1 MKIVVGK
8 CWNYDKMESGIFGR
22 RINFFMIYFDNSAT
36 TKPNDAVLETYTKV
50 ASNYFAN
57 PSSLHRFGAKSK
69 ELLDTSRKQIATML
83 GVLSEEIIFTS
94 GGSEGNNLAI
104 KGLAY
109 SYKNRGNHIITS
121 RIEHPSV
128 RIVMEE
134 LESNGFRV
142 TYLQVN
148 KNGVIDLEEL
158 KAALT
163 KETILISIMGVN
175 NEVGSIQPLQEIGE
189 TIANREHT
197 FFHVDFVQGIG
208 KVPLEIGQMAIDLL
222 TFSGHKFH
230 ALRGT
235 GVLFKKKNV
244 HLHPEILG
252 GGQEMGYRSGTENLA
267 GGVALAKAL
276 RLALENEQ
284 NTSELIEIRDY
295 LLSEIAYM
303 PDMTVHTKKSVAAP
317 HIICFSAKGHRGE
330 VLVHALE
337 KEDIYISTTS
347 ACSSKQKLA
356 SSTLKAMGVTDEEA
370 TGAVRVSLSY
380 ENRLSEAK
388 IFIQKL
394 QEIIENLNK
403 VVK

>member
-1 MKIVVGK
+1 
-8 CWNYDKMESGIFGR
+8 
-22 RINFFMIYFDNSAT
+22 MIYFDNSAT
-36 TKPNDAVLETYTKV
+36 TKPNAAVLETYTKV

-83 GVLSEEIIFTS
+83 DVLPEEIIFTS
-94 GGSEGNNLAI
+94 GGTEGNNLAI

-109 SYKNRGNHIITS
+109 SYKNRGKHIITS
-121 RIEHPSV
+121 SIEHPSV
-128 RIVMEE
+128 RLVMEE
-134 LESNGFRV
+134 LEENGFTV
-142 TYLQVN
+142 TYLKVD
-148 KNGVIDLEEL
+148 KNGVIQLDEL

-163 KETILISIMGVN
+163 DETILVSIMGVN

-189 TIANREHT
+189 MLASREHT

-208 KVPLEIGQMAIDLL
+208 KIPLEIDKHAIDLL

-235 GVLFKKKNV
+235 GALVKRKNV
-244 HLHPEILG
+244 HLHPEIIG

-276 RLALENEQ
+276 RLTLENE
-284 NTSELIEIRDY
+284 SKRAELIEIRDY
-295 LLSEIAYM
+295 LLTEITQM
-303 PDMTVHTKKSVAAP
+303 PDMTVHTKRSVAAP
-317 HIICFSAKGHRGE
+317 HIVCFSAKGHRGE
-330 VLVHALE
+330 ILVHALE

>member
-1 MKIVVGK
+1 
-8 CWNYDKMESGIFGR
+8 
-22 RINFFMIYFDNSAT
+22 MIYFDNSAT
-36 TKPNDAVLETYTKV
+36 TKPNAAVLETYTKV

-83 GVLSEEIIFTS
+83 DVLPEEIIFTS
-94 GGSEGNNLAI
+94 GGTEGNNLAI

-109 SYKNRGNHIITS
+109 SYKNRGKHIITS
-121 RIEHPSV
+121 SIEHPSV
-128 RIVMEE
+128 RLVMEE
-134 LESNGFRV
+134 LEANGFTV
-142 TYLQVN
+142 TYLKVD
-148 KNGVIDLEEL
+148 KNGVIQLDEL

-163 KETILISIMGVN
+163 DETILVSIMGVN

-189 TIANREHT
+189 VLASREHT

-208 KVPLEIGQMAIDLL
+208 KITLEIDKHAIDLL

-235 GVLFKKKNV
+235 GALVKRKNV
-244 HLHPEILG
+244 HLHPEIIG

-276 RLALENEQ
+276 RLTLENE
-284 NTSELIEIRDY
+284 SKRAELIEIRDY
-295 LLSEIAYM
+295 LLTEITQM

-317 HIICFSAKGHRGE
+317 HIVCFSAKGHRGE
-330 VLVHALE
+330 ILVHALE

-388 IFIQKL
+388 MFIQKL

>member
-1 MKIVVGK
+1 
-8 CWNYDKMESGIFGR
+8 
-22 RINFFMIYFDNSAT
+22 MIYFDNSAT
-36 TKPNDAVLETYTKV
+36 TKPNAAVLETYTKV

-83 GVLSEEIIFTS
+83 DVLPEEIIFTS
-94 GGSEGNNLAI
+94 GGTEGNNLAI

-109 SYKNRGNHIITS
+109 SYKNRGKHIITS
-121 RIEHPSV
+121 SIEHPSV
-128 RIVMEE
+128 RLVMEE
-134 LESNGFRV
+134 LEENGFTV
-142 TYLQVN
+142 TYLKVD
-148 KNGVIDLEEL
+148 KNGVIQLDEL

-163 KETILISIMGVN
+163 DETILVSIMGVN

-189 TIANREHT
+189 MLASREHT

-208 KVPLEIGQMAIDLL
+208 KIPLEIDKNAIDLL

-235 GVLFKKKNV
+235 GALVKRKSV
-244 HLHPEILG
+244 HLHPEIIG

-276 RLALENEQ
+276 RLTLENE
-284 NTSELIEIRDY
+284 SKRAELIEIRDY
-295 LLSEIAYM
+295 LLTEITQM

-317 HIICFSAKGHRGE
+317 HIVCFSAKGHRGE
-330 VLVHALE
+330 ILVHALE

>member
-1 MKIVVGK
+1 
-8 CWNYDKMESGIFGR
+8 
-22 RINFFMIYFDNSAT
+22 MIYFDNSAT
-36 TKPNDAVLETYTKV
+36 TKPNAAVLETYTKV

-69 ELLDTSRKQIATML
+69 ELLDTSRKQIATMVGAL
-83 GVLSEEIIFTS
+83 PEEIIFTS
-94 GGSEGNNLAI
+94 GGTEGNNLAI
-104 KGLAY
+104 KGLVY
-109 SYKNRGNHIITS
+109 SYQNRGKHIVTS
-121 RIEHPSV
+121 SIEHPSV
-128 RIVMEE
+128 RMVMEE
-134 LESNGFRV
+134 LEQEGFTV
-142 TYLQVN
+142 TYLPVD
-148 KNGVIDLEEL
+148 KNGVIKMEAL

-163 KETILISIMGVN
+163 DETILVSIMGVN
-175 NEVGSIQPLQEIGE
+175 NEVGSIQPLHEIGE
-189 TIANREHT
+189 MLKLLEHT

-208 KVPLEIGQMAIDLL
+208 KIPLALNENAIDLL

-235 GVLFKKKNV
+235 GILFKRKNV
-244 HLHPEILG
+244 HLHSEILG

-267 GGVALAKAL
+267 GNVALAKAL
-276 RLALENEQ
+276 RLTLENEPRK
-284 NTSELIEIRDY
+284 EALIEIRDY
-295 LLSEIAYM
+295 LLTEIAQM
-303 PDMTVHTKKSVAAP
+303 PDMTVHTKQSVAAP
-317 HIICFSAKGHRGE
+317 HIVCFSVKGHRGE
-330 VLVHALE
+330 ILVHALE

>member
-1 MKIVVGK
+1 
-8 CWNYDKMESGIFGR
+8 
-22 RINFFMIYFDNSAT
+22 MIYFDNSAT

-303 PDMTVHTKKSVAAP
+303 PGMTVHTKKSVAAP

>member
-1 MKIVVGK
+1 
-8 CWNYDKMESGIFGR
+8 
-22 RINFFMIYFDNSAT
+22 MIYFDNSAT
-36 TKPNDAVLETYTKV
+36 TKPNAAVLETYTKV

-83 GVLSEEIIFTS
+83 DVLPEEIIFTS
-94 GGSEGNNLAI
+94 GGTEGNNLAI

-109 SYKNRGNHIITS
+109 SYKKRGKHIITS
-121 RIEHPSV
+121 SIEHPSV
-128 RIVMEE
+128 RLVMEE
-134 LESNGFRV
+134 LEENGFTV
-142 TYLQVN
+142 TYLKVD
-148 KNGVIDLEEL
+148 KNGVIQLDEL

-163 KETILISIMGVN
+163 DETILVSIMGVN

-189 TIANREHT
+189 ILASREHT

-208 KVPLEIGQMAIDLL
+208 KIPLEIDKHAIDLL
-222 TFSGHKFH
+222 AFSGHKFH

-235 GVLFKKKNV
+235 GALVKRKNV
-244 HLHPEILG
+244 HLHPEIIG

-276 RLALENEQ
+276 RLTLENE
-284 NTSELIEIRDY
+284 SKRAELIEIRDY
-295 LLSEIAYM
+295 LLTEITQM

-317 HIICFSAKGHRGE
+317 HIVCFSAKGHRGE
-330 VLVHALE
+330 ILVHALE

>member
-1 MKIVVGK
+1 
-8 CWNYDKMESGIFGR
+8 
-22 RINFFMIYFDNSAT
+22 MIYFDNSAT

-69 ELLDTSRKQIATML
+69 ELLDASRKQIATML

-128 RIVMEE
+128 RMVMEE

-230 ALRGT
+230 ALRGM

-303 PDMTVHTKKSVAAP
+303 PDMTIHTKKSVAAP